1 MTGGS
6 NSSPLQW
13 KWGVLATGPPGEP
26 PTPEHLWALGTWC
39 SVSILRQAL
48 GGGYLTPLSYRRE
61 AGAQGSGPAGGQR
74 AKTGDWH
81 SERSEAPRPPG
92 PCDSERRAGS
102 SGEGLPW
109 GLSLSW
115 LPPGCAGLGGGQHAL
130 RSEAPRFSP
139 KAAPWSRSLPS
150 ELDWLKRGRDCW
162 KDFQPYVCLQATMSP
177 RRRAPYL
184 SANRKS
190 PSLRAGTFP
199 AGFTSRNLGFRCSP
213 GGEGSRESAAEAQ
226 HRVWSPGTPSTEP
239 TWFCSPRGASST
251 GHSSR

>member
-1 MTGGS
+1 MVTLLPCLTEEKLGPKAQDLQAGKERRQGTGIQS
-6 NSSPLQW
+6 AVKP
-13 KWGVLATGPPGEP
+13 
-26 PTPEHLWALGTWC
+26 
-39 SVSILRQAL
+39 
-48 GGGYLTPLSYRRE
+48 
-61 AGAQGSGPAGGQR
+61 QGRPAPVTLKG
-74 AKTGDWH
+74 
-81 SERSEAPRPPG
+81 
-92 PCDSERRAGS
+92 RAGS

-190 PSLRAGTFP
+190 PSLRAGTVP

-226 HRVWSPGTPSTEP
+226 HRVWPPGTPSTEP